1 MYKKIFIGIFCFL
14 LIIII
19 TACGKN
25 EVEDVK
31 GKKEKQ
37 NGSIVGSEIKF
48 NKKEQEIVDS
58 IYKKIDKLESFD
70 KINLELFE
78 IISLKLY
85 GYYKSKSNVL
95 YIRVEYNSKCKD
107 STYNCDH
114 LSDNI
119 GKSHSLEEN
128 EPFYFF
134 VKIDIN
140 NYDDIEIIDGI
151 SAHINSDWVQDY
163 SKIE

>member
-1 MYKKIFIGIFCFL
+1 MYKKIFIGIFFFFS
-14 LIIII
+14 IIFI
-19 TACGKN
+19 TACGKT
-25 EVEDVK
+25 EVENVK
-31 GKKEKQ
+31 DNKKEQKD
-37 NGSIVGSEIKF
+37 NIVESKIKF
-48 NKKEQEIVDS
+48 NKKEQEIVDA
-58 IYKKIDKLESFD
+58 IYTKIDKLESFD
-70 KINLELFE
+70 KSNLESFE
-78 IISLKLY
+78 IVSLTLY

-107 STYNCDH
+107 NTYDCDH

-140 NYDDIEIIDGI
+140 NYDDIEIIGGI

-163 SKIE
+163 SRIE

>member
-1 MYKKIFIGIFCFL
+1 MYKKIFIGIFCFI
-14 LIIII
+14 LIIFI
-19 TACGKN
+19 TACEKK
-25 EVEDVK
+25 EVENVK
-31 GKKEKQ
+31 DNKEKP
-37 NGSIVGSEIKF
+37 NDNIIGSGIEF
-48 NKKEQEIVDS
+48 NKKEQEIVDA
-58 IYKKIDKLESFD
+58 IYKKIDKLELFD
-70 KINLELFE
+70 KSNLESFE

-85 GYYKSKSNVL
+85 GYYKSKSNIL
-95 YIRVEYNSKCKD
+95 YIRLEYNSSCKD
-107 STYNCDH
+107 RTYDCDH

-163 SKIE
+163 SRIE